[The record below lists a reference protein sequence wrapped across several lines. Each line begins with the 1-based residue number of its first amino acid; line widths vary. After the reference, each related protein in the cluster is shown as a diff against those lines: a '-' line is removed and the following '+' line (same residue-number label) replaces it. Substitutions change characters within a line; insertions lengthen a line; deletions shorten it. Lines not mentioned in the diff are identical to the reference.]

1 MTKIISYA
9 VALILAIAVCAAAYE
24 AFIKKPSADSQTQK
38 LTFASGMTSS
48 QIADTLKKAGIISS
62 TSLFEAVAEITG
74 SAKNLHAGTFAF
86 KQGMSAVDALRTL
99 SVKGPAEIAL
109 TFPEGFTLEQIAE
122 RLASAKVI
130 NSVNSFYAAAGEPRR
145 SSSNSANLYT
155 GYSFIAAKPSGM
167 SLEGFLFP
175 DTYRFN
181 EGMDAAS
188 VVRKFLD
195 NYADKVNSLANHP
208 DYRALTIASLVQAEV
223 KDPADQAKVA
233 DIIDRRLARGMPL
246 QLDSTVNYVTGK
258 NDAAVSLDDRNTPSP
273 WNTYLH
279 VGLPPTPIDNPGLE
293 AIRAA
298 LAPTT
303 NPYLYFLTTPD
314 GAVIYS
320 RTLEEH
326 NAAKAK
332 YLK

>member
-1 MTKIISYA
+1 
-9 VALILAIAVCAAAYE
+9 
-24 AFIKKPSADSQTQK
+24 
-38 LTFASGMTSS
+38 
-48 QIADTLKKAGIISS
+48 
-62 TSLFEAVAEITG
+62 
-74 SAKNLHAGTFAF
+74 
-86 KQGMSAVDALRTL
+86 
-99 SVKGPAEIAL
+99 
-109 TFPEGFTLEQIAE
+109 
-122 RLASAKVI
+122 
-130 NSVNSFYAAAGEPRR
+130 
-145 SSSNSANLYT
+145 
-155 GYSFIAAKPSGM
+155 
-167 SLEGFLFP
+167 
-175 DTYRFN
+175 
-181 EGMDAAS
+181 
-188 VVRKFLD
+188 VRKFLD